1 VRAIWTVEESQ
12 DLAST
17 IRFYGS
23 SKEIKIPGRVQCQ
36 QDRCTAV
43 SHKAARIQT
52 TIYQGATDWFL
63 PVRFF
68 MVFSIH
74 RKFFGFA
81 ITWFFKVVFNCYIIK
96 QRNMTDSSTACLS
109 VADIAGCATWAAGL
123 LAATLAVDLLL
134 IYYPHR
140 AQLGV
145 MGDAV
150 RGDAERRIS
159 HLGDKREAG
168 ELDSIPAVVESA
180 KDTTAVLAVGR
191 QRMAVA
197 TEISYLAI
205 QLSDV
210 QRCIRAQLLH
220 VWFHSPQDAQLT
232 ATREGEEAGPY
243 QDQLCSGC

>member
-1 VRAIWTVEESQ
+1 VSARTVYRRIPQRSASPDYNISGCNGLVSSSQ
-12 DLAST
+12 VSYGFFKPPKILW
-17 IRFYGS
+17 IR
-23 SKEIKIPGRVQCQ
+23 
-36 QDRCTAV
+36 DN
-43 SHKAARIQT
+43 
-52 TIYQGATDWFL
+52 
-63 PVRFF
+63 
-68 MVFSIH
+68 MVF
-74 RKFFGFA
+74 
-81 ITWFFKVVFNCYIIK
+81 TVVFNCFIIK
-96 QRNMTDSSTACLS
+96 QRNMTDWRTACLS

-150 RGDAERRIS
+150 RRVS

-168 ELDSIPAVVESA
+168 ELDSIRAVVESVQ
-180 KDTTAVLAVGR
+180 DTTALLAVGR

-197 TEISYLAI
+197 TATSYQAI

-210 QRCIRAQLLH
+210 QRCIRAQLFH
-220 VWFHSPQDAQLT
+220 VWFHSPQDAQLIG
-232 ATREGEEAGPY
+232 TREGEEAGPY

>member
-23 SKEIKIPGRVQCQ
+23 SKEIKKYLAGYSVSKNGVPPYPTTQRVSRLQYIRAQ
-36 QDRCTAV
+36 RTGFFQ
-43 SHKAARIQT
+43 SGFLWFFNT
-52 TIYQGATDWFL
+52 TEIRWIRDN
-63 PVRFF
+63 
-68 MVFSIH
+68 MVFT
-74 RKFFGFA
+74 GF
-81 ITWFFKVVFNCYIIK
+81 FNCFIIK
-96 QRNMTDSSTACLS
+96 QRNLTDWSTACLS

-150 RGDAERRIS
+150 RRVS

-180 KDTTAVLAVGR
+180 QDTTAVLAVGR

-197 TEISYLAI
+197 TETSYQVI

-210 QRCIRAQLLH
+210 QRCIRAQLFH
-220 VWFHSPQDAQLT
+220 VWFHSPQNAQLT
-232 ATREGEEAGPY
+232 GTREGEEAGPY